1 MILQV
6 LAAIKAQVRV
16 VNSQESWMPEPIEL
30 WFPHMYSDGKW
41 ACSLIFSKVVD
52 SRIIM
57 KFIPMLEGF
66 GCYWFVHEMNGDI
79 AIDIM

>member
-1 MILQV
+1 MMLQV

-16 VNSQESWMPEPIEL
+16 VNTEYNGVLEPIEL
-30 WFPHMYSDGKW
+30 WFPRMYSDGKW
-41 ACSLIFSKVVD
+41 ACSLIFSHVVD

-66 GCYWFVHEMNGDI
+66 GCSWFVHETNGDI
-79 AIDIM
+79 AIDIQ